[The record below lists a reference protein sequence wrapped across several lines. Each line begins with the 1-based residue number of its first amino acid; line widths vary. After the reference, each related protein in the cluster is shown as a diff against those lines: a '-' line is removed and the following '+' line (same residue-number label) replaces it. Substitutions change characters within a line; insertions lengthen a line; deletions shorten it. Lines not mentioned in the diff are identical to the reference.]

1 MEKLKILI
9 IGGTG
14 FLGSQLVVK
23 LHEKGHQIR
32 VISRDGA
39 KKNVSR
45 KQIEYIKADV
55 NNTQIL
61 SRVIDGID
69 YIYYFASTT
78 NPKRSE
84 DDLIFDLSSNLIP
97 VINVLHQCVNKKV
110 KKFIFCSSGGT
121 VYGDQGKNPIS
132 ETSPCDPVSSYGL
145 VKYTIENYIKYFNYK
160 YDLSYEIL
168 RLSNPYG
175 DNQLTDGTF
184 GIIPTYIN
192 SVTNSKVI
200 NIYGDGKIVRDY
212 IHIDDFIYLNLKLLT
227 TTKKNNIL
235 NVGTG
240 IGTSINQLIQKIELH
255 TGKKAKVR
263 YLPKRKFDVSI
274 NYLNI
279 EKVKEIYGWQPKIF
293 LDVGLK
299 RYIKNYK
306 SNVLV

>member
-1 MEKLKILI
+1 MKKLKILI

-14 FLGSQLVVK
+14 FLGSQLVTK

-32 VISRDGA
+32 VLSRGGA
-39 KKNVSR
+39 KKNVTH
-45 KQIEYIKADV
+45 KEIEYIKADV
-55 NNTQIL
+55 SNAQIL
-61 SRVIDGID
+61 SRAIDEID
-69 YIYYFASTT
+69 YVYYFASTT

-121 VYGDQGKNPIS
+121 VYGDQGKSPIS
-132 ETSPCDPVSSYGL
+132 ETSSCDPVSSYGL
-145 VKYTIENYIKYFNYK
+145 VKLTIENYIKYFNYK
-160 YDLSYEIL
+160 YDLRYEIL

-175 DNQLTDGTF
+175 ANQFTDGTF
-184 GIIPTYIN
+184 GIIPTYID
-192 SVTNSKVI
+192 SVTNNKIV

-212 IHIDDFIYLNLKLLT
+212 IHIDDFICLNLKLLT

-240 IGTSINQLIQKIELH
+240 IGTSINQLIRKIELH
-255 TGKKAKVR
+255 SGKKAKVR

-274 NYLNI
+274 NYLDI
-279 EKVKEIYGWQPKIF
+279 KKVKEVYGWQPKIF
-293 LDVGLK
+293 LDDGLK
-299 RYIKNYK
+299 SYIK
-306 SNVLV
+306 SL